1 LSANE
6 SIVNLKKGEEAMSVI
21 RWKPQNRVDQS
32 FDDLFNQENPLLPLF
47 NSSLARLWN
56 QSMQEGWQPAIDI
69 SDEKDH
75 YLVKADLPG
84 VSKDD
89 IKISVQD
96 NVLTIRGE
104 RKHESEKKEKNYY
117 RLERAYGAFERRLTL
132 GDVKS
137 EAISAK
143 YQDGVLEVVIPK
155 AESAKPR
162 NIDVKIG

>member
-1 LSANE
+1 
-6 SIVNLKKGEEAMSVI
+6 MSVI

-32 FDDLFNQENPLLPLF
+32 FDDLFNLENPMLPFF
-47 NSSLARLWN
+47 NSGLARMLSQN
-56 QSMQEGWQPAIDI
+56 QQEGWQPAIDI

-84 VSKDD
+84 LKKED
-89 IKISVQD
+89 IKISVED
-96 NVLTIRGE
+96 NILTIRGE
-104 RKHESEKKEKNYY
+104 RRHEAEKKEKNYY
-117 RLERAYGAFERRLTL
+117 RLERSYGAFERRLTL

-143 YQDGVLEVVIPK
+143 YLDGVLEVSIPK

-162 NIDVKIG
+162 QIDVKVG